1 MSLLGKTFTHRTS
14 HRCVQSY
21 CQPSEI
27 KRVSILLQYKDM
39 EADKETQKKTQVT
52 WHQLPFGCPEGFS
65 SFRKSLRNCH
75 SHSRGQPPA
84 SKVAFPP
91 PSGAL
96 AISRA
101 NQESCLIPHGAGRDH
116 ALLNWKCSRFSE
128 GSTQPAKLNQWHLSC
143 KAVSWDCYWWQRIST
158 LDLHL
163 PWQMRL

>member
-14 HRCVQSY
+14 HRCVESY

-52 WHQLPFGCPEGFS
+52 WRQLPFECLEGFN

-75 SHSRGQPPA
+75 SHSRGQAPA
-84 SKVAFPP
+84 SKVTFPP

-96 AISRA
+96 AISRP
-101 NQESCLIPHGAGRDH
+101 NQESWLIPHEAARE
-116 ALLNWKCSRFSE
+116 SRF
-128 GSTQPAKLNQWHLSC
+128 TQLKVQQVFRKLNTANQTAS
-143 KAVSWDCYWWQRIST
+143 VT
-158 LDLHL
+158 LIL
-163 PWQMRL
+163 